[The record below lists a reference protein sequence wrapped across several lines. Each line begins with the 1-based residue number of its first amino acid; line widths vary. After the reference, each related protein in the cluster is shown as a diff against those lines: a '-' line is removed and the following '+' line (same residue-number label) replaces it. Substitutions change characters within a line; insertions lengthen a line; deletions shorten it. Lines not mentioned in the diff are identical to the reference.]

1 MSAYKFNDDRG
12 LYFVTFTVV
21 EWIDVFTRKDY
32 VSIILDSLKHCQKEK
47 GLIIYAWVIMSNHL
61 HLIISR
67 KESGADLS
75 AIVRDFKK
83 YTSTQI
89 IKAIENN
96 PKESR
101 RNWMLWIVKS
111 AGKKNKNNKFYQFWK
126 QDSHTEQLLSNKFQE
141 QKLDYIHN
149 NPVVAGIVDAPENY
163 LYSSARDY
171 AGTKG
176 LLDIEFI
183 E

>member
-101 RNWMLWIVKS
+101 RNWMLWIFKS

-126 QDSHTEQLLSNKFQE
+126 QDSHTEQLFRIAKTKSKLNKGV
-141 QKLDYIHN
+141 K
-149 NPVVAGIVDAPENY
+149 
-163 LYSSARDY
+163 S
-171 AGTKG
+171 K
-176 LLDIEFI
+176 
-183 E
+183 